1 MIKML
6 MIDIREFITQG
17 VTALPL
23 KENLVPRLKY
33 GKGGEGWHW
42 LSRWK
47 KVGVVGP

>member
-6 MIDIREFITQG
+6 MTYIREFITQG

-42 LSRWK
+42 LPQWK